1 MRRSKFHRW
10 ALLAALCLGLTLM
23 PRDAFA
29 YIDPGSGSMAYQVVL
44 TGILAGMFAVRRVLA
59 WFTRRFASRN
69 HSATPLDDSHRSA

>member
-1 MRRSKFHRW
+1 MLRSKFHRW
-10 ALLAALCLGLTLM
+10 GALAALCLGLTLI

-59 WFTRRFASRN
+59 WFMRRVASRS
-69 HSATPLDDSHRSA
+69 HRATPLDDSQRSA